1 MCANVC
7 NFLLS
12 HFEKNTGVVQPQGV
26 VQLSRAGLPLMS
38 CFDGG
43 GGGVTPMSIF
53 VAAAYNC
60 FDAIFSNFLA
70 TLALPTLH
78 PHFHPLPFS
87 AIPVQLF
94 KLLSKSCL
102 AKSCYM

>member
-26 VQLSRAGLPLMS
+26 VFSYHELVFHSRPVLM
-38 CFDGG
+38 G